1 MRLPSMPWIGHTDTI
16 VPPRQGAPDRG
27 HPFSMPGLFCKIA
40 CRRFVAKVWERIA
53 TANSWDFL
61 MKRPP
66 KRPRP
71 LNRPSGSGSPRPLP
85 PSQRPR
91 VVEEDDE
98 PIRPSARPA
107 RGADARRGPAARSP
121 RGPSPGR
128 GDREGVPTGPAV
140 VAPPDVLARAAV
152 EIATAIEPAVYE
164 GGKRADRE
172 LAVQLKRRRDLG
184 PADGQ
189 QISAA
194 VFALF
199 RWRGW
204 IEPLGPLPIAERLM
218 LSLLLDEPR
227 ISPIARVLAHWNG
240 WAPSRLMALG
250 DAPDWKAC
258 SEGFRRLLGA
268 YAVTADPW
276 RLFPPFL
283 RDHLPIPPGAASVK
297 FRHMELLQVLQKRPP
312 LWVRAQGAEPETV
325 WKALRAAGA
334 KPWIH
339 RRIKEAARLGP
350 EVDVYHLP
358 PFEKGH
364 LEIQDLAS
372 QVVGIVCDPDPG
384 DRWWDACTGAGGKA
398 LHLAS
403 QMSGRGVVVATDR
416 HEGRLK
422 DAVRRARRSPFR
434 NITTKV
440 WDGSGVAGKPGSFD
454 GVLVDAPCS
463 GIGTWRRNP
472 DARWSLTREA
482 IPRLAAQQAA
492 LLDAASAGVRVGG
505 TLVYS
510 VCTLTPTE
518 TRGVVLGFLERHPN
532 FKLDPFPDPFGGDET
547 DGTLLVWPQDQNTD
561 GMYVA
566 RMVRTS

>member
-1 MRLPSMPWIGHTDTI
+1 MI
-16 VPPRQGAPDRG
+16 
-27 HPFSMPGLFCKIA
+27 
-40 CRRFVAKVWERIA
+40 
-53 TANSWDFL
+53 
-61 MKRPP
+61 RPP
-66 KRPRP
+66 
-71 LNRPSGSGSPRPLP
+71 
-85 PSQRPR
+85 
-91 VVEEDDE
+91 
-98 PIRPSARPA
+98 ARPNRA
-107 RGADARRGPAARSP
+107 SAAGRGANAPTSRGPAARRP
-121 RGPSPGR
+121 REVIPI
-128 GDREGVPTGPAV
+128 GPAV
-140 VAPPDVLARAAV
+140 VAPPEVLARAAV
-152 EIATAIEPAVYE
+152 EIGAAVETAVYE

-172 LAVQLKRRRDLG
+172 LANHLKRRRDLS
-184 PADGQ
+184 PADGS

-204 IEPLGPLPIAERLM
+204 VEPLGSIPVAERLL

-227 ISPIARVLAHWNG
+227 VSPLARVLAHWSG
-240 WAPSRLMALG
+240 WAPSRLIALG
-250 DAPDWKAC
+250 DPPDWKAC
-258 SEGFRRLLGA
+258 SEGFRRLLGS

-283 RDHLPIPPGAASVK
+283 RDNLPIPPGAASVK
-297 FRHMELLQVLQKRPP
+297 FRHMELLQVLQQRPP

-325 WKALRAAGA
+325 WKALRDAGA

-350 EVDVYHLP
+350 EVDIYHLP

-384 DRWWDACTGAGGKA
+384 ERWWDACTGAGGKA

-403 QMSGRGVVVATDR
+403 LMGGRGVVVATDR

-434 NITTKV
+434 NITTRV
-440 WDGSGVAGKPGSFD
+440 WDGSRVAGKPGSFD

-482 IPRLAAQQAA
+482 IPRLAEQQSA

-510 VCTLTPTE
+510 VCTLTPAE
-518 TRGVVLGFLERHPN
+518 TRAVVLGFLERHPQ
-532 FKLDPFPDPFGGDET
+532 FQLDPFPDPFGGEET
-547 DGTLLVWPQDQNTD
+547 DGTLLVWPQEQNTD

-566 RMVRTS
+566 RMARTS